1 MICLFLDL
9 DTTYDLFSHNI
20 HPDSVL
26 VTIMDGEGKSAA
38 VHRDETSAAPPSD
51 QYSPVLT
58 LVIVIILR
66 FRISETNMFCS
77 L

>member
-1 MICLFLDL
+1 MDDGGNYTCAP
-9 DTTYDLFSHNI
+9 HNI

-38 VHRDETSAAPPSD
+38 VHRDETSAASSEHFSD
-51 QYSPVLT
+51 FIWILAAI
-58 LVIVIILR
+58 LVI
-66 FRISETNMFCS
+66 RISETNIFRF

>member
-1 MICLFLDL
+1 MDDGGNYTCAP
-9 DTTYDLFSHNI
+9 HNI

-38 VHRDETSAAPPSD
+38 VHRDETSAAPSSD

-58 LVIVIILR
+58 LVIVTILR
-66 FRISETNMFCS
+66 IRISETNTKMFS
-77 L
+77 FL